1 MITFNRL
8 KLLCDDP
15 EKIADAVAAV
25 PSDIIQ
31 LSEDKKRIRR
41 NISNSL
47 PENSLEYWQKIKNRT
62 VYMVCLMFPYII
74 INFLTDF
81 SRVFPKIII
90 LNSER
95 ISCWYEF
102 GRNYEVRISVRKYG
116 ERSNATHKN
125 GTNFQGKRKKWISPE
140 ETRSFF

>member
-25 PSDIIQ
+25 PSDIVQ
-31 LSEDKKRIRR
+31 LSEDKTKIRR

-62 VYMVCLMFPYII
+62 VYMVCLNCHNKTQYNLKFRKD
-74 INFLTDF
+74 FLL
-81 SRVFPKIII
+81 I
-90 LNSER
+90 R
-95 ISCWYEF
+95 IWT
-102 GRNYEVRISVRKYG
+102 KL
-116 ERSNATHKN
+116 
-125 GTNFQGKRKKWISPE
+125 
-140 ETRSFF
+140 

>member
-95 ISCWYEF
+95 ISC
-102 GRNYEVRISVRKYG
+102 
-116 ERSNATHKN
+116 
-125 GTNFQGKRKKWISPE
+125 
-140 ETRSFF
+140 